1 MIWHKYVNAALQK
14 KSYSHQC
21 VLGCGLCLTLMLF
34 SCILRQVKAH
44 EEAQG
49 TQEKRVEKAGG
60 EGQKRERRAGKVELL
75 VKRRRKTIWPRFF
88 PSASLGH
95 YRR

>member
-1 MIWHKYVNAALQK
+1 MKKFKYVNAAFQK

-21 VLGCGLCLTLMLF
+21 VLGLTLMLF

-49 TQEKRVEKAGG
+49 TQEKRVERAGR
-60 EGQKRERRAGKVELL
+60 EGQKRERGEQARLNC
-75 VKRRRKTIWPRFF
+75 
-88 PSASLGH
+88 
-95 YRR
+95 